1 MAVCRRVARDVHPR
15 AVNDA
20 RLLRGV
26 VVRAKCIWWSAM
38 YCGSSSARCS
48 GGSCSYC
55 RVDSVGAD
63 HHLHVVTGVDGTTA
77 CARRS
82 RRPTHATTSSS
93 CGLRRTR
100 CSSNPHCH
108 VRQQYAYVIF
118 NHPVKT
124 HNLPRSLLRLYVK
137 HRSPT
142 TALSHPQPTA
152 VTKMSRVM
160 VGTTKALA
168 LDVAR
173 RGTTKSSASNQRPN
187 ATYAVCR
194 PFDCILH
201 QCQGQ
206 PPPRRTHRFIS
217 RDHCQGAR

>member
-38 YCGSSSARCS
+38 YCGSSSAHCS

-124 HNLPRSLLRLYVK
+124 HNLPRSLTTQTICQAPLAYDSFVPSATNGGDKDVK
-137 HRSPT
+137 GDGGHDKGPCTRCGKKGHNKIKCFKPKTECHLCGVPT
-142 TALSHPQPTA
+142 
-152 VTKMSRVM
+152 
-160 VGTTKALA
+160 
-168 LDVAR
+168 
-173 RGTTKSSASNQRPN
+173 
-187 ATYAVCR
+187 
-194 PFDCILH
+194 I
-201 QCQGQ
+201 
-206 PPPRRTHRFIS
+206 
-217 RDHCQGAR
+217 